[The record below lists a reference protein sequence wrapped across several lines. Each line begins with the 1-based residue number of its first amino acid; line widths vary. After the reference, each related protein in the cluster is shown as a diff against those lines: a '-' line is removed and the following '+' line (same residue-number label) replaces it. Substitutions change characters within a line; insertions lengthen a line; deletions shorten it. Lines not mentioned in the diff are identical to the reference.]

1 MKLLSFAL
9 LLALLSSTHP
19 LFATEH
25 AIDTARSTI
34 TIHVGKTGLFS
45 AAGHEHT
52 VIAPVAEGAIDD
64 SEPGRVRFTVKASS
78 LTVQPE
84 KDQAEVQ
91 RDMQTKVLESETYPE
106 IRFEST
112 SVRRLGDEKWTVTGN
127 LTLHG
132 TTNPV
137 TAEVRK
143 TGAGYEGQASL
154 RQSQFGI
161 KPVSAAGRTVKV
173 KDELKL
179 EFLIRE
185 K

>member
-1 MKLLSFAL
+1 MKLASLGL

-19 LFATEH
+19 LFAAERV
-25 AIDTARSTI
+25 IDTAQSAI
-34 TIHVGKTGLFS
+34 TIHVGKTGVFS
-45 AAGHEHT
+45 LAGHEHT
-52 VIAPVAEGAIDD
+52 VKAPIAEGTIND
-64 SEPGRVRFTVKASS
+64 SERGRVRFTVKASS

-91 RDMQTKVLESETYPE
+91 RDMQTKVLESERYPE

-112 SVRRLGDEKWTVTGN
+112 SIRRLGDARWTVTGN

-161 KPVSAAGRTVKV
+161 KPVSVAGGAVKV
-173 KDELKL
+173 KDELRIG
-179 EFLIRE
+179 FLLRE

>member
-1 MKLLSFAL
+1 MKLSSFGL
-9 LLALLSSTHP
+9 LLALLSSMP
-19 LFATEH
+19 PSFAAEH
-25 AIDTARSTI
+25 AIDTAQSAI
-34 TIHVGKTGLFS
+34 TIHVGKAGLFS

-52 VIAPVAEGAIDD
+52 VIAPIAEGTIDD

-91 RDMQTKVLESETYPE
+91 RDMQTKVLESERYPE

-112 SVRRLGDEKWTVTGN
+112 SVRRLSDERWTVAGN

-132 TTNPV
+132 ATNPV

-143 TGAGYEGQASL
+143 TGAGFEGQASL

-161 KPVSAAGRTVKV
+161 KPVSAAGGAVRV
-173 KDELKL
+173 KDELKI
-179 EFLIRE
+179 EFLLRE